1 MALSYQHRRGIQTDR
16 LVGEFV
22 YENFIEI
29 AEKEFNL
36 NFQKQEDLQA
46 TDNFCNKFDQDCSL
60 NDLKSL
66 LNGFFIWKYILDL
79 NFIDV

>member
-46 TDNFCNKFDQDCSL
+46 TDNFCNKFL
-60 NDLKSL
+60 
-66 LNGFFIWKYILDL
+66 YY
-79 NFIDV
+79 NF